1 MRGLLHFLLLF
12 IIDHRQLFQRTHLLL
27 LTLRR
32 VNCSRWRINLMQR
45 FISVF
50 FNSGPP
56 SGREIAP
63 FGVFAG
69 GLGAWEEVVL
79 PLFLLGFEG

>member
-1 MRGLLHFLLLF
+1 
-12 IIDHRQLFQRTHLLL
+12 
-27 LTLRR
+27 
-32 VNCSRWRINLMQR
+32 MQR